1 MNKYRIS
8 KYNPIFRGSTGR
20 YSKEDWTA
28 ISDIGKTFDGQL
40 LTVELYKSVEDNYV
54 NTVRTI
60 MNYLNVSHLTV
71 SNIRKGSNEEEF
83 EKVVTKYQPLYNN
96 NEIRDAYYNLV
107 DNTKL
112 SAQEIGPVVRLL
124 LREDI
129 GADVYCENVMRV
141 FIGYDY
147 LMGIHTAQPIESIVL
162 DIERMGV
169 FVEKV

>member
-8 KYNPIFRGSTGR
+8 KYNPIFRGGTGR
-20 YSKEDWTA
+20 YSREDWTA

-40 LTVELYKSVEDNYV
+40 LTIELYKSVEDNYV

-60 MNYLNVSHLTV
+60 MNYLGVTHLTV
-71 SNIRKGSNEEEF
+71 SNIRKCSEEEF
-83 EKVVTKYQPLYNN
+83 ERVIKKYQPLYNN
-96 NEIRDAYYNLV
+96 NEIRDVFYNLV
-107 DNTKL
+107 DNSNL
-112 SAQEIGPVVRLL
+112 AAQEIEPVVRLL

-147 LMGIHTAQPIESIVL
+147 LMGIHTVQPIESIVL
-162 DIERMGV
+162 DIERMGM

>member
-8 KYNPIFRGSTGR
+8 KYNPSYRGSTGR

-28 ISDIGKTFDGQL
+28 ISDIGKIFDGKL
-40 LTVELYKSVEDNYV
+40 LTIELYKSVEDNYV

-60 MNYLNVSHLTV
+60 MDYLNISHLTA
-71 SNIRKGSNEEEF
+71 SDIRRSSNEEGF
-83 EKVVTKYQPLYNN
+83 ERVVKKYQTLYN
-96 NEIRDAYYNLV
+96 NEIREAYYNV
-107 DNTKL
+107 VNNTKL
-112 SAQEIGPVVRLL
+112 SAQKIEPVIRLL

-129 GADVYCENVMRV
+129 GADVYCDEMRV

-147 LMGIHTAQPIESIVL
+147 LMGIHTVQPIETIVP
-162 DIERMGV
+162 DIEIMGI